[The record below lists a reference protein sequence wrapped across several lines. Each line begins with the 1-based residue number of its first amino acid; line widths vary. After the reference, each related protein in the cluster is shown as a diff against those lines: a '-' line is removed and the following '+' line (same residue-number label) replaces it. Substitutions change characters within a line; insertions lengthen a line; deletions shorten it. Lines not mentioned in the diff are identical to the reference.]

1 MHPSSL
7 AKNELLALAPKGL
20 EADLMDISAQLLARG
35 WMLTSAES
43 CTGGLIAAACTNLP
57 GSSQWFERGFV
68 SYSNA
73 AKNELL
79 GVPTDLIDA
88 HGAVSEPVV
97 RAMAEGALAHAR
109 AQVSIAVTGIAGP
122 TGASEGKPVGTV
134 WFGWCIA
141 GQTHS
146 EVMLFAGNRST
157 VRQATLCHA
166 LARLAGWLAQRPPA
180 AHTTGLSTL
189 PTKTQIDTLQR
200 LTEQN
205 QTLQTQLKDLI
216 QVLNKKEKLYRQLT
230 DDTRDV
236 LWQTDAALR
245 LTYISPADERLRG
258 FTAQEMV
265 GRHVFEMFT
274 DEGIALVQ
282 QKMQA
287 RAIAESQGK
296 RLGFALFEIQ
306 HRCKDGQLLWGE
318 ILAKPDRN
326 AEGSIVGYHGITR
339 EITER
344 RLLQDKVHELAF
356 YDALTQ
362 LANRRLLIDHLS
374 QALLSIQRKH
384 GHGALLFLDL
394 DNFKA
399 LNDAHG
405 HGAGDLLLIEVARRL
420 KACVRNIDT
429 VARFGGD
436 EFVVLLGTLSGEQ
449 DQAVAQT
456 SAIGEKIRA
465 SLAQPYLITVTTAEQ
480 PDTTVEHHGSAS
492 IGAVVF
498 SQDDTAPHD
507 IIDRADKA
515 MYQAKK
521 GGRNRVCFAS
531 DDADKTAEK
540 QPYR

>member
-1 MHPSSL
+1 MHLSPHDGERQRQIHAL
-7 AKNELLALAPKGL
+7 LDDYLALCAQDDAPCGARFNDPLSQGFSEQFSGYCGCAETPVNDWREWIKIIRHSLWPAPQNGPL
-20 EADLMDISAQLLARG
+20 PRPQLSLQDI
-35 WMLTSAES
+35 
-43 CTGGLIAAACTNLP
+43 
-57 GSSQWFERGFV
+57 GS
-68 SYSNA
+68 
-73 AKNELL
+73 
-79 GVPTDLIDA
+79 D
-88 HGAVSEPVV
+88 
-97 RAMAEGALAHAR
+97 
-109 AQVSIAVTGIAGP
+109 
-122 TGASEGKPVGTV
+122 
-134 WFGWCIA
+134 
-141 GQTHS
+141 
-146 EVMLFAGNRST
+146 
-157 VRQATLCHA
+157 ATLATALWHA
-166 LARLAGWLAQRPPA
+166 QEPPENAPPTSTSVRLTFIFRLESGVWKIVHNSFFPLSP
-180 AHTTGLSTL
+180 STL
-189 PTKTQIDTLQR
+189 PTKSQIDTLQQ

-205 QTLQTQLKDLI
+205 QTLQAQLKELI
-216 QVLNKKEKLYRQLT
+216 DIVNQKEKLYRQLT